1 MKEETESLA
10 NIWANRRAEDP
21 KLGIVYTFS
30 EPALET
36 FAEQVRVAH
45 TESVVQLCAKTIN
58 DNLNKQE
65 RQRKNK
71 IELVELVVIVVAMIA
86 WCAWW
91 YSFGH

>member
-1 MKEETESLA
+1 MNRQTESLA

-21 KLGIVYTFS
+21 KLGITYTFS
-30 EPALET
+30 EKALEA
-36 FAEQVRVAH
+36 FAEKVRDKH
-45 TESVVQLCAKTIN
+45 TQSVVQLCAKTIN

-71 IELVELVVIVVAMIA
+71 FEFVELTVIIIALVA
-86 WCAWW
+86 WVTWW

>member
-1 MKEETESLA
+1 MNRQTESLA

-21 KLGIVYTFS
+21 ELGIIYTFS

-71 IELVELVVIVVAMIA
+71 VELVELAVIVVAMIA
-86 WCAWW
+86 WGTWW
-91 YSFGH
+91 YNVAH

>member
-1 MKEETESLA
+1 MNRQTESLA

-30 EPALET
+30 EKALEA
-36 FAEQVRVAH
+36 FAEKVRAEH
-45 TESVVQLCAKTIN
+45 TQSVVQLCAKTIN

-71 IELVELVVIVVAMIA
+71 FEFVELAVIVIAMAA
-86 WCAWW
+86 WVAWW

>member
-1 MKEETESLA
+1 MNKQTESLA

-71 IELVELVVIVVAMIA
+71 IELVELAVIVVAMIA
-86 WCAWW
+86 WCTWW

>member
-1 MKEETESLA
+1 MNKQTESLA

-36 FAEQVRVAH
+36 FAEQIRVAH
-45 TESVVQLCAKTIN
+45 TQSVVQLCAKTIN
-58 DNLNKQE
+58 DNLNEQQ

-71 IELVELVVIVVAMIA
+71 FEIVELTIIVIASVA
-86 WCAWW
+86 WVAWW
-91 YSFGH
+91 YNVGH